1 MTHIGV
7 SFLFYCRY
15 NILTMLSKH
24 SLKRAYANLVIG
36 SQIRHLRRSKD
47 LSQRKLAEKVGVS
60 PGWIGRLERGSH
72 LPNIPLLV
80 KIATALQVRTKDLIP
95 DAL

>member
-1 MTHIGV
+1 MAAT
-7 SFLFYCRY
+7 R
-15 NILTMLSKH
+15 
-24 SLKRAYANLVIG
+24 SLKKSYANLVIG

-47 LSQRKLAEKVGVS
+47 LSQRKLAEKAGVS
-60 PGWIGRLERGSH
+60 PGWIGRIERGTH

-95 DAL
+95 ESL

>member
-1 MTHIGV
+1 M
-7 SFLFYCRY
+7 Y
-15 NILTMLSKH
+15 MPSKR
-24 SLKRAYANLVIG
+24 SLKIAHTNLILG
-36 SQIRHLRRSKD
+36 KHLRQLRRAKD

-60 PGWIGRLERGSH
+60 PGWIGRIERGNH
-72 LPNIPLLV
+72 LPNLPLLL